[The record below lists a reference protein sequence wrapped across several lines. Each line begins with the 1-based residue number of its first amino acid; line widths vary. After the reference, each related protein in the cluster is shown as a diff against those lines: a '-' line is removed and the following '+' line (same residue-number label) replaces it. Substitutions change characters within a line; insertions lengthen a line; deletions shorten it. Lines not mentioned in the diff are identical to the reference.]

1 MHADRLQRPSLDR
14 FHHALGNTTQVV
26 AYLTQGLQIAEQ
38 LGRRENEAK
47 IRKRLGMALWG
58 HGDPEAAQAQLDRAA
73 HLLQAIRREAH
84 RGPQDNKMQL
94 FDLQTASYQAGSVKA
109 TNCVGFRDY
118 KVLAGIPGVA
128 G

>member
-1 MHADRLQRPSLDR
+1 MGRV
-14 FHHALGNTTQVV
+14 HHALGNTTQAV